1 MLETNQ
7 LRTYFYTIEHTTPMS
22 SSHSKPLNKT
32 PKQWRNLIHQPHR
45 DAWLEVDLGALE
57 QNAKTLKTQLYQHV
71 ALQNAPPPTL
81 MAVVKA
87 DAYGHGA
94 VMVAPILHA
103 CGFTQLG
110 VASIDEALQLRQAGI
125 EMPILVLSASPLWAM
140 PLASQHNI
148 QLTIF
153 DQSHLEAIKQQK
165 TPLQVQVKIDTGMHR
180 IGVAWEAA
188 AAFLTTLSQ
197 LPQAQLTGVFSHFA
211 RGDNATTCTHQWER
225 FDTVLTHPSITT
237 APTIQIHIA
246 NSLGSFNCQQAWQ
259 HCTLARM
266 GIGLYGYEI
275 PATHLTQPLQPVM
288 GLKARFSHIQP
299 VPANEGVSYNHTYI
313 TTQQQWL
320 GTIPLGYADGLA
332 RGLSNQLVAS
342 YQGIRIPQVG
352 MITMDQTI
360 FDITNVV
367 TTLGKPP
374 ALGDTVTL
382 LETGTLAVNNH
393 TNSNNPL
400 TLSQWATT
408 LNTIEYELMCALRV
422 RLPRIYTRSGV

>member
-1 MLETNQ
+1 
-7 LRTYFYTIEHTTPMS
+7 MS
-22 SSHSKPLNKT
+22 SSHSKPINKT

-57 QNAKTLKTQLYQHV
+57 QNARSLKT
-71 ALQNAPPPTL
+71 ALFQQVQAVGAQPPAL

-94 VMVAPILHA
+94 VMTAPILQA

-153 DQSHLEAIKQQK
+153 DKSHLDAIQQQK

-180 IGVAWEAA
+180 IGVAWETAA
-188 AAFLTTLSQ
+188 TFLTALSH

-211 RGDNATTCTHQWER
+211 RGDNPATCTHQWQR
-225 FDTVLTHPSITT
+225 FSTVLTHPSITT
-237 APTIQIHIA
+237 APNVQIHIA
-246 NSLGSFNCQQAWQ
+246 NSLGSFNCPQAWQ

-275 PATHLTQPLQPVM
+275 PIHYLAQPLQPVM
-288 GLKARFSHIQP
+288 GLKARFSHIQQ
-299 VPANEGVSYNHTYI
+299 VPANEGVSYNHTY
-313 TTQQQWL
+313 TTNQTQWL

-332 RGLSNQLVAS
+332 RGLSNQLVAN

-360 FDITNVV
+360 FDISTVI
-367 TTLGKPP
+367 TALGKPP

-382 LETGTLAVNNH
+382 LETGVSTVNRRLYD
-393 TNSNNPL
+393 NNPL

>member
-1 MLETNQ
+1 MS
-7 LRTYFYTIEHTTPMS
+7 TPI
-22 SSHSKPLNKT
+22 NKT

-45 DAWLEVDLGALE
+45 DAWLEIDLGALE
-57 QNAKTLKTQLYQHV
+57 QNARTLKT
-71 ALQNAPPPTL
+71 ALFQQVNSVGGQAPAL

-94 VMVAPILHA
+94 VMTAPILQA
-103 CGFTQLG
+103 CGFKQLG

-153 DQSHLEAIKQQK
+153 DKSHLDAIKQQK

-188 AAFLTTLSQ
+188 GTFLTALNQ

-211 RGDNATTCTHQWER
+211 RGDHPATCTYQWQR
-225 FDTVLTHPSITT
+225 FATILTHPSITT
-237 APTIQIHIA
+237 APNIQIHIA
-246 NSLGSFNCQQAWQ
+246 NSLGGFNCQEAWQ

-266 GIGLYGYEI
+266 GIGLYGYELST
-275 PATHLTQPLQPVM
+275 THLQQPLQPVM
-288 GLKARFSHIQP
+288 GLKARFSHIQQ
-299 VPANEGVSYNHTYI
+299 VPANEGVSYNHTY
-313 TTQQQWL
+313 TTSQTQWL

-332 RGLSNQLVAS
+332 RRLSNQLVAQ
-342 YQGIRIPQVG
+342 YQGITIPQVG

-360 FDITNVV
+360 FDVSAVV
-367 TTLGKPP
+367 AQQGKPP
-374 ALGDTVTL
+374 ALGDTITL
-382 LETGTLAVNNH
+382 LETGIPPLTNN
-393 TNSNNPL
+393 TPATQPL
-400 TLSQWATT
+400 TLSKWAST